1 MVSTYLVAIFVSS
14 NVSPKT
20 RWQTTETQ
28 GCQVLSYLRASVPHS
43 GQRLKFFL
51 NSLLAA
57 GTTSISIKDAEYPLQ
72 LHVHRVLLNEVVTP
86 CSAHA
91 KNRDRSPKSGNS
103 RAVNNSF
110 MQTYLWKS
118 SHWSAALFGCQPC
131 CQTRLICKRIR
142 SKVLHCHIYLMPH
155 RQTHTYIPRHILHAN
170 YP

>member
-1 MVSTYLVAIFVSS
+1 MGSTYLVAIFVSS

-43 GQRLKFFL
+43 GQRSKFFL

-72 LHVHRVLLNEVVTP
+72 LHVHRVLLNEVITP

-91 KNRDRSPKSGNS
+91 KNRDRLRKVGTAEQSTTHSCKHTCESLPIDL
-103 RAVNNSF
+103 
-110 MQTYLWKS
+110 QLYLVV
-118 SHWSAALFGCQPC
+118 SHALAN
-131 CQTRLICKRIR
+131 CKNDDQ
-142 SKVLHCHIYLMPH
+142 K
-155 RQTHTYIPRHILHAN
+155 
-170 YP
+170 

>member
-1 MVSTYLVAIFVSS
+1 MGSTSISMGSTYLVAIFVSS

-28 GCQVLSYLRASVPHS
+28 GCQVLSYLRASVPRS

-57 GTTSISIKDAEYPLQ
+57 GTTSISIKDAGYPLQ

-110 MQTYLWKS
+110 MQTYL
-118 SHWSAALFGCQPC
+118 
-131 CQTRLICKRIR
+131 
-142 SKVLHCHIYLMPH
+142 
-155 RQTHTYIPRHILHAN
+155 
-170 YP
+170 